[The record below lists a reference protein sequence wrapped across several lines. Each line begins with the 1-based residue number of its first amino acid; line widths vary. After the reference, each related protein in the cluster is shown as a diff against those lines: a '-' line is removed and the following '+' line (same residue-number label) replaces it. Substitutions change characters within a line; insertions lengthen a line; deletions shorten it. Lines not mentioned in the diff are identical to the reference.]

1 MKKNVAVALAGV
13 LIVAVAGGW
22 WSMSGNKSGPK
33 SAKAP
38 TAAGGPA
45 GGAAPALVTLATAQ
59 KQDVPVTVQV
69 NGSVVSLNSVDLRP
83 QVTNTVSAVHVKE
96 GQFVKSGQ
104 LLFTLDDRNDQANLA
119 RARAQQQK
127 DEATMADLERQYKRS
142 QDLVA
147 QNFIAKSA
155 ADATLSQL
163 EAQRAAV
170 AADRA
175 AVQSAQVALGYA
187 TLRAPIAGRIG
198 AVNIYPGTLVQP
210 TLSLVTIT
218 QLDPIAVSF
227 PVPEGNLQDLLQA
240 ARSRSKVEA
249 VVTGRK
255 EPLSGTLDFV
265 DNTVD
270 PTIGTVRA
278 KAVFANADQSLWPGQ
293 FVGTRITV
301 RSLDGVTV
309 VPAAALM
316 MLSDGTSLYVVDEAR
331 TATRRKVKTL
341 HTFGTKV
348 AVSGVEPGE
357 QVVIEGSQN
366 VRPGG
371 KVRVDAKA
379 PAAAPGAPGAA
390 GAPAPGA
397 PAKPNAPAAPANGN
411 SAVTPGSAASS
422 DGTDA
427 KPPKQ
432 ERA

>member
-1 MKKNVAVALAGV
+1 MKKTAAFALAGV

-22 WSMSGNKSGPK
+22 WRMSGDRPAAKDAK
-33 SAKAP
+33 SAN
-38 TAAGGPA
+38 AGPPA
-45 GGAAPALVTLATAQ
+45 ALVTLATAE

-96 GQFVKSGQ
+96 GQFVKAGQ

-163 EAQRAAV
+163 QAQRAAV

-227 PVPEGNLQDLLQA
+227 PVPEGNLQDLLAA
-240 ARSRSKVEA
+240 ARTRAKVEA
-249 VVTGRK
+249 LVTGRR
-255 EPLSGTLDFV
+255 EPLFGTLDFV

-270 PTIGTVRA
+270 PQIGTVRA

-293 FVGTRITV
+293 FVNTRITV
-301 RSLDGVTV
+301 RMLDGVTV

-316 MLSDGTSLYVVDEAR
+316 MLSDGATLYVVDAERNAAR
-331 TATRRKVKTL
+331 RQVKVL

-348 AVSGVEPGE
+348 AVSGVTPGE

-371 KVRVDAKA
+371 KVRVDVKA
-379 PAAAPGAPGAA
+379 PAGPAGPGG
-390 GAPAPGA
+390 
-397 PAKPNAPAAPANGN
+397 APANGTTG
-411 SAVTPGSAASS
+411 VTPGSAASS
-422 DGTDA
+422 DVQPA
-427 KPPKQ
+427 R

>member
-1 MKKNVAVALAGV
+1 MKKSAAFALAGV

-22 WSMSGNKSGPK
+22 WRMSGDRPTAKDAK
-33 SAKAP
+33 SAN
-38 TAAGGPA
+38 AGPPA
-45 GGAAPALVTLATAQ
+45 ALVTLATAE

-96 GQFVKSGQ
+96 GQFVKAGQ

-163 EAQRAAV
+163 QAQRAAV

-227 PVPEGNLQDLLQA
+227 PVPEGNLQDLLAA
-240 ARSRSKVEA
+240 ARTRAKVEA
-249 VVTGRK
+249 LVTGRR
-255 EPLSGTLDFV
+255 EPLFGTLDFV

-270 PTIGTVRA
+270 PQIGTVRA

-293 FVGTRITV
+293 FVNTRITV
-301 RSLDGVTV
+301 RMLDGVTV

-316 MLSDGTSLYVVDEAR
+316 MLSDGATLYVVDAERNAAR
-331 TATRRKVKTL
+331 RQVKVL

-348 AVSGVEPGE
+348 AVSGVTPGE

-371 KVRVDAKA
+371 KVRIDVKA
-379 PAAAPGAPGAA
+379 PAGPGG
-390 GAPAPGA
+390 
-397 PAKPNAPAAPANGN
+397 APANGTTG
-411 SAVTPGSAASS
+411 VTPGSAASS
-422 DGTDA
+422 DVQPA
-427 KPPKQ
+427 R

>member
-1 MKKNVAVALAGV
+1 MKKSAAFALAGV

-22 WSMSGNKSGPK
+22 WRMSGDRPATKDAK
-33 SAKAP
+33 SAN
-38 TAAGGPA
+38 AGPPA
-45 GGAAPALVTLATAQ
+45 ALVTLATAE

-96 GQFVKSGQ
+96 GQFVKAGQ

-163 EAQRAAV
+163 QAQRAAV

-227 PVPEGNLQDLLQA
+227 PVPKATCRTCWPRRARAPRSRRWSRAGA
-240 ARSRSKVEA
+240 SRCSARSTSSTTRS
-249 VVTGRK
+249 
-255 EPLSGTLDFV
+255 
-265 DNTVD
+265 
-270 PTIGTVRA
+270 
-278 KAVFANADQSLWPGQ
+278 
-293 FVGTRITV
+293 
-301 RSLDGVTV
+301 
-309 VPAAALM
+309 
-316 MLSDGTSLYVVDEAR
+316 
-331 TATRRKVKTL
+331 TRR
-341 HTFGTKV
+341 
-348 AVSGVEPGE
+348 S
-357 QVVIEGSQN
+357 
-366 VRPGG
+366 
-371 KVRVDAKA
+371 A
-379 PAAAPGAPGAA
+379 PCAPRLCSP
-390 GAPAPGA
+390 
-397 PAKPNAPAAPANGN
+397 
-411 SAVTPGSAASS
+411 TPTRACGPASS
-422 DGTDA
+422 ST
-427 KPPKQ
+427 
-432 ERA
+432 RASRCACSTASPWCRPRRS

>member
-1 MKKNVAVALAGV
+1 MAAKNARP
-13 LIVAVAGGW
+13 AVAGG
-22 WSMSGNKSGPK
+22 
-33 SAKAP
+33 A
-38 TAAGGPA
+38 PA
-45 GGAAPALVTLATAQ
+45 GSAPAALVTLATAER
-59 KQDVPVTVQV
+59 QDVPVTVQV

-83 QVTNTVSAVHVKE
+83 QVTNTVQAVHVKE
-96 GQFVKSGQ
+96 GQFVKAGQ

-119 RARAQQQK
+119 RARAQQK
-127 DEATMADLERQYKRS
+127 RDEATMADLERQYKRS
-142 QDLVA
+142 QELVA

-227 PVPEGNLQDLLQA
+227 PVPEANLQDLLAA
-240 ARSRSKVEA
+240 ARSRAKVEA
-249 VVTGRK
+249 LVAGRK
-255 EPLSGTLDFV
+255 EPLSGVLNFV

-270 PTIGTVRA
+270 PQIGTVRA
-278 KAVFANADQSLWPGQ
+278 KAVFDNADQSFWPGQ

-301 RSLDGVTV
+301 RTLSGATV

-316 MLSDGTSLYVVDEAR
+316 MLSDGASLYVVDEAMN
-331 TATRRKVKTL
+331 AKRRKVQVL

-348 AVSGVEPGE
+348 ALSGVEPGE

-371 KVRVDAKA
+371 KVRVDKKPA
-379 PAAAPGAPGAA
+379 PAGTTG
-390 GAPAPGA
+390 
-397 PAKPNAPAAPANGN
+397 
-411 SAVTPGSAASS
+411 VTPGSAASS
-422 DGTDA
+422 DA
-427 KPPKQ
+427 PQPPR

>member
-1 MKKNVAVALAGV
+1 MKKKLVFALAGV
-13 LIVAVAGGW
+13 SIVAAAGW
-22 WSMSGNKSGPK
+22 WWSGSGDRLAAG
-33 SAKAP
+33 SAKP
-38 TAAGGPA
+38 TAGAK
-45 GGAAPALVTLATAQ
+45 GAAPADGAPPALVTLATAVR
-59 KQDVPVTVQV
+59 QDVPVTVQV

-83 QVTNTVSAVHVKE
+83 QVTNTVAAVHVKE
-96 GQFVKSGQ
+96 GQFVKEGQ

-119 RARAQQQK
+119 RARAQQK
-127 DEATMADLERQYKRS
+127 RDEATLADLERQYKRS
-142 QDLVA
+142 QELLA
-147 QNFIAKSA
+147 QNFISKSA
-155 ADATLSQL
+155 TDATLSQL

-227 PVPEGNLQDLLQA
+227 PVPEANLQDLLAA
-240 ARSRSKVEA
+240 ARSRAKVEA
-249 VVTGRK
+249 LVTGRR
-255 EPLSGTLDFV
+255 EPLSGVLNFV

-270 PTIGTVRA
+270 PQIGTVRA
-278 KAVFANADQSLWPGQ
+278 KAVFDNADQSLWPGQ

-301 RSLDGVTV
+301 RTLAGVTV

-316 MLSDGTSLYVVDEAR
+316 MLPDGASLYVVDKAG
-331 TATRRKVKTL
+331 TAARRKVQVL
-341 HTFGTKV
+341 YTFGTKV

-379 PAAAPGAPGAA
+379 
-390 GAPAPGA
+390 APAGTT
-397 PAKPNAPAAPANGN
+397 G
-411 SAVTPGSAASS
+411 VTPGSAASS
-422 DGTDA
+422 DIKT
-427 KPPKQ
+427 PR

>member
-1 MKKNVAVALAGV
+1 MKKKLVFALAGV
-13 LIVAVAGGW
+13 SIVAAAGW
-22 WSMSGNKSGPK
+22 WWSGSGDRL
-33 SAKAP
+33 
-38 TAAGGPA
+38 AAGNAKPA
-45 GGAAPALVTLATAQ
+45 AGAKGAAPADGAPPALVTLATAVR
-59 KQDVPVTVQV
+59 QDVPVTVQV

-83 QVTNTVSAVHVKE
+83 QVTNTVAAVHVKE
-96 GQFVKSGQ
+96 GQFVKEGQ

-119 RARAQQQK
+119 RARAQQK
-127 DEATMADLERQYKRS
+127 RDEATLADLERQYKRS
-142 QDLVA
+142 QELLA
-147 QNFIAKSA
+147 QNFISKSA
-155 ADATLSQL
+155 SDATLSQL

-227 PVPEGNLQDLLQA
+227 PVPEANLQDLLAA
-240 ARSRSKVEA
+240 ARSRAKVEA
-249 VVTGRK
+249 LVTGRQ
-255 EPLSGTLDFV
+255 EPLSGVLNFV

-270 PTIGTVRA
+270 PQIGTVRA
-278 KAVFANADQSLWPGQ
+278 KAVFDNADQSLWPGQ

-301 RSLDGVTV
+301 RTLAGATV

-316 MLSDGTSLYVVDEAR
+316 MLPDGASLYVVDHAG
-331 TATRRKVKTL
+331 TAARRKVQVL
-341 HTFGTKV
+341 YTFGTKV

-379 PAAAPGAPGAA
+379 
-390 GAPAPGA
+390 APAGTT
-397 PAKPNAPAAPANGN
+397 G
-411 SAVTPGSAASS
+411 VTPGSAASS
-422 DGTDA
+422 DIKT
-427 KPPKQ
+427 PR

>member
-22 WSMSGNKSGPK
+22 WSMSGDKSAGK
-33 SAKAP
+33 DAKAP
-38 TAAGGPA
+38 AANSSGG
-45 GGAAPALVTLATAQ
+45 APALVTLATAQ

-96 GQFVKSGQ
+96 GQFVKAGQ

-163 EAQRAAV
+163 QAQRASV

-227 PVPEGNLQDLLQA
+227 PVPEGNLQDLLEA
-240 ARSRSKVEA
+240 ARSHAKVEA
-249 VVTGRK
+249 VVSGGK
-255 EPLSGTLDFV
+255 APLSGTLDFV

-270 PTIGTVRA
+270 PQIGTVRA

-301 RSLDGVTV
+301 RTLNGATV

-316 MLSDGTSLYVVDEAR
+316 MLSDGTSLYVVDGGK

-341 HTFGTKV
+341 HTFGTNV

-371 KVRVDAKA
+371 KVRVDAKT
-379 PAAAPGAPGAA
+379 GGPGAA
-390 GAPAPGA
+390 
-397 PAKPNAPAAPANGN
+397 PNGTTG
-411 SAVTPGSAASS
+411 VTPGSAASS
-422 DGTDA
+422 EGTDI
-427 KPPKQ
+427 KPAQ
-432 ERA
+432 RERA

>member
-22 WSMSGNKSGPK
+22 WSMSGDKSAAK
-33 SAKAP
+33 NAKAP
-38 TAAGGPA
+38 AAGGAPA
-45 GGAAPALVTLATAQ
+45 GGGAPALVTLATAK

-96 GQFVKSGQ
+96 GQFVKAGQ
-104 LLFTLDDRNDQANLA
+104 LLFSLDDRNDQANLA
-119 RARAQQQK
+119 RAKAQQQK
-127 DEATMADLERQYKRS
+127 DEATLADLERQYKRS

-210 TLSLVTIT
+210 TLSLVTVT

-227 PVPEGNLQDLLQA
+227 PVPEGNLQDLLEA

-249 VVTGRK
+249 AVTGRR
-255 EPLSGTLDFV
+255 EPLTGTLDFV

-270 PTIGTVRA
+270 PQIGTVRA

-301 RSLDGVTV
+301 RTLNGVTV

-316 MLSDGTSLYVVDEAR
+316 MLSDGASLYVVDEAK
-331 TATRRKVKTL
+331 TATRRKVKAL
-341 HTFGTKV
+341 HTFGTQV
-348 AVSGVEPGE
+348 AVSGIEPGE

-379 PAAAPGAPGAA
+379 PGAAPGAP
-390 GAPAPGA
+390 
-397 PAKPNAPAAPANGN
+397 ANGTTG
-411 SAVTPGSAASS
+411 VTPGSAAST
-422 DGTDA
+422 DGTDL
-427 KPPKQ
+427 KPPRQ

>member
-22 WSMSGNKSGPK
+22 WSMSADKSAAK
-33 SAKAP
+33 NAKAP
-38 TAAGGPA
+38 AAGGAPA
-45 GGAAPALVTLATAQ
+45 GGGAPALVTLATAK

-96 GQFVKSGQ
+96 GQFVKAGQ
-104 LLFTLDDRNDQANLA
+104 LLFSLDDRNDQANLA

-127 DEATMADLERQYKRS
+127 DEATLADLERQYRRS
-142 QDLVA
+142 QELVA

-210 TLSLVTIT
+210 TLSLVTVT

-227 PVPEGNLQDLLQA
+227 PVPEGNLQDLLEA

-249 VVTGRK
+249 AVTGRK
-255 EPLSGTLDFV
+255 EPLTGTLDFV

-270 PTIGTVRA
+270 PQIGTVRA

-301 RSLDGVTV
+301 RTLNGVTV

-316 MLSDGTSLYVVDEAR
+316 MLSDGASLYVVDEAK
-331 TATRRKVKTL
+331 TATRRKVKAL
-341 HTFGTKV
+341 HTFGTQV
-348 AVSGVEPGE
+348 AVSGIEPGE

-379 PAAAPGAPGAA
+379 PAT
-390 GAPAPGA
+390 APGA
-397 PAKPNAPAAPANGN
+397 PANGTTG
-411 SAVTPGSAASS
+411 VTPGSAAST
-422 DGTDA
+422 DGTDI
-427 KPPKQ
+427 KPPRQ

>member
-1 MKKNVAVALAGV
+1 
-13 LIVAVAGGW
+13 
-22 WSMSGNKSGPK
+22 
-33 SAKAP
+33 
-38 TAAGGPA
+38 
-45 GGAAPALVTLATAQ
+45 
-59 KQDVPVTVQV
+59 
-69 NGSVVSLNSVDLRP
+69 
-83 QVTNTVSAVHVKE
+83 
-96 GQFVKSGQ
+96 

-210 TLSLVTIT
+210 TLSLVTVT

-227 PVPEGNLQDLLQA
+227 PVPEGNLQDLLEA
-240 ARSRSKVEA
+240 ARSQAKVEA
-249 VVTGRK
+249 LITGRK
-255 EPLSGTLDFV
+255 EPLVGSLNFV

-270 PTIGTVRA
+270 PQIGTVRA
-278 KAVFANADQSLWPGQ
+278 KAVFANADQGLWPGQ

-301 RSLDGVTV
+301 RMLNGATV

-316 MLSDGTSLYVVDEAR
+316 MLSDGTSLYVIDAAK

-371 KVRVDAKA
+371 KVRVDAKSGGPGSA
-379 PAAAPGAPGAA
+379 P
-390 GAPAPGA
+390 
-397 PAKPNAPAAPANGN
+397 NGTTG
-411 SAVTPGSAASS
+411 VTPGSAASS
-422 DGTDA
+422 EGTDI
-427 KPPKQ
+427 KPAPQ
-432 ERA
+432 RERA

>member
-1 MKKNVAVALAGV
+1 MKKNVAIALAGV

-22 WSMSGNKSGPK
+22 WSMSGNKLAGK
-33 SAKAP
+33 DAKAP
-38 TAAGGPA
+38 ATAAA
-45 GGAAPALVTLATAQ
+45 GNAAPAAGSAAPVLVTLATAE

-96 GQFVKSGQ
+96 GQFVKAGQ

-119 RARAQQQK
+119 RARAQQK
-127 DEATMADLERQYKRS
+127 RDEATQADLERQYKRS
-142 QDLVA
+142 QELLA
-147 QNFIAKSA
+147 QNFISKSA
-155 ADATLSQL
+155 TDATLSQL
-163 EAQRAAV
+163 DAQRAAV

-210 TLSLVTIT
+210 TLSLVTVT

-227 PVPEGNLQDLLQA
+227 PVPEANLQDLLAA
-240 ARSRSKVEA
+240 ARSRAKVEA
-249 VVTGRK
+249 LVSGRK
-255 EPLSGTLDFV
+255 EPLSGVLNFV

-270 PTIGTVRA
+270 PQIGTVRA
-278 KAVFANADQSLWPGQ
+278 KAVFDNADQSLWPGQ

-301 RSLDGVTV
+301 RTLSGATV

-316 MLSDGTSLYVVDEAR
+316 MLPEGTSLYVVDKAA
-331 TATRRKVKTL
+331 TATRRKVQVL
-341 HTFGTKV
+341 YTFGTKA

-371 KVRVDAKA
+371 KVRVDAR
-379 PAAAPGAPGAA
+379 
-390 GAPAPGA
+390 
-397 PAKPNAPAAPANGN
+397 AAPAGTTG
-411 SAVTPGSAASS
+411 VTPGSAASS
-422 DGTDA
+422 DA
-427 KPPKQ
+427 KPPR

>member
-1 MKKNVAVALAGV
+1 MKKKLVLALAGV
-13 LIVAVAGGW
+13 LIVAVAGW
-22 WSMSGNKSGPK
+22 WWNGAGERI
-33 SAKAP
+33 SAKNAKP
-38 TAAGGPA
+38 ATAAGG
-45 GGAAPALVTLATAQ
+45 APALVTLATAER
-59 KQDVPVTVQV
+59 QDVPVTVQV

-83 QVTNTVSAVHVKE
+83 QVTNTVAAVHVKE
-96 GQFVKSGQ
+96 GQFVKEGQ

-119 RARAQQQK
+119 RARAQQK
-127 DEATMADLERQYKRS
+127 RDEATMADLERQYKRS
-142 QDLVA
+142 QELLA
-147 QNFIAKSA
+147 QNFISKSA
-155 ADATLSQL
+155 TDATLSQL

-227 PVPEGNLQDLLQA
+227 PVPEANLQDLLAA

-249 VVTGRK
+249 LVSGRK
-255 EPLSGTLDFV
+255 EPLIGVLNFV

-270 PTIGTVRA
+270 PQIGTVRA
-278 KAVFANADQSLWPGQ
+278 KAVFDNADQSLWPGQ

-301 RSLDGVTV
+301 RTLSGATV

-316 MLSDGTSLYVVDEAR
+316 MLSDGASLYVVDEAKD
-331 TATRRKVKTL
+331 AKRRKVQVL
-341 HTFGTKV
+341 YTFGTKV

-371 KVRVDAKA
+371 KVRVDK
-379 PAAAPGAPGAA
+379 
-390 GAPAPGA
+390 
-397 PAKPNAPAAPANGN
+397 KAAPAGTTG
-411 SAVTPGSAASS
+411 VTPGSAASS
-422 DGTDA
+422 DTQT
-427 KPPKQ
+427 PR

>member
-1 MKKNVAVALAGV
+1 MKKKIVLALAGV
-13 LIVAVAGGW
+13 LIVAVAGWW
-22 WSMSGNKSGPK
+22 WSGAGDRMA
-33 SAKAP
+33 AKGAKP
-38 TAAGGPA
+38 AATA
-45 GGAAPALVTLATAQ
+45 GGAPAGTAPPALVTLATAER
-59 KQDVPVTVQV
+59 QDVPVTVQV

-83 QVTNTVSAVHVKE
+83 QVTNTVAAVHVKE
-96 GQFVKSGQ
+96 GQFVKEGQ

-119 RARAQQQK
+119 RARAQQK
-127 DEATMADLERQYKRS
+127 RDEATMADLERQYRRS
-142 QDLVA
+142 QELLA
-147 QNFIAKSA
+147 QNFISKSA
-155 ADATLSQL
+155 TDATLSQL

-227 PVPEGNLQDLLQA
+227 PVPEANLQDLLAA

-249 VVTGRK
+249 LVTGRK
-255 EPLSGTLDFV
+255 EPLTGVLNFV

-270 PTIGTVRA
+270 PQIGTVRA
-278 KAVFANADQSLWPGQ
+278 KAVFDNADQSLWPGQ

-301 RSLDGVTV
+301 RTLSGATV

-316 MLSDGTSLYVVDEAR
+316 MLSDGASLYVVDEAKN
-331 TATRRKVKTL
+331 AKRRKVQVL
-341 HTFGTKV
+341 YTFGTKV
-348 AVSGVEPGE
+348 AVGGVEPGE

-371 KVRVDAKA
+371 KIRVDKKPA
-379 PAAAPGAPGAA
+379 PAGTTG
-390 GAPAPGA
+390 
-397 PAKPNAPAAPANGN
+397 
-411 SAVTPGSAASS
+411 VTPGSAASS
-422 DGTDA
+422 DA
-427 KPPKQ
+427 QAPR

>member
-1 MKKNVAVALAGV
+1 MKKTAAFALAGV

-22 WSMSGNKSGPK
+22 WRMSGDRPVMKDTKDAK
-33 SAKAP
+33 SAN
-38 TAAGGPA
+38 AGPPA
-45 GGAAPALVTLATAQ
+45 ALVTLATAE

-96 GQFVKSGQ
+96 GQFVKAGQ

-163 EAQRAAV
+163 QAQRAAV

-227 PVPEGNLQDLLQA
+227 PVPEGNLQDLLA
-240 ARSRSKVEA
+240 ASRTRAKVEA
-249 VVTGRK
+249 LVTGRR
-255 EPLSGTLDFV
+255 EPLFGTLDFV

-270 PTIGTVRA
+270 PQIGTVRA

-293 FVGTRITV
+293 FVNTRITV
-301 RSLDGVTV
+301 RMLDGVTV

-316 MLSDGTSLYVVDEAR
+316 MLSDGTSLYVVDAERNAAR
-331 TATRRKVKTL
+331 RQVKVL

-348 AVSGVEPGE
+348 AVSGVTPGE

-371 KVRVDAKA
+371 KVRVDVKA
-379 PAAAPGAPGAA
+379 PAGPGG
-390 GAPAPGA
+390 
-397 PAKPNAPAAPANGN
+397 APANGTTG
-411 SAVTPGSAASS
+411 VTPGSAASS
-422 DGTDA
+422 DI
-427 KPPKQ
+427 KPTR

>member
-1 MKKNVAVALAGV
+1 
-13 LIVAVAGGW
+13 
-22 WSMSGNKSGPK
+22 MSGDRPVTKDTKDAK
-33 SAKAP
+33 SAN
-38 TAAGGPA
+38 AGPPA
-45 GGAAPALVTLATAQ
+45 ALVTLATAE

-96 GQFVKSGQ
+96 GQFVKAGQ

-163 EAQRAAV
+163 QAQRAAV

-227 PVPEGNLQDLLQA
+227 PVPEGNLQDLLAA
-240 ARSRSKVEA
+240 ARTRAKVEA
-249 VVTGRK
+249 LVTGRR
-255 EPLSGTLDFV
+255 EPLFGTLDFV

-270 PTIGTVRA
+270 PQIGTVRA

-293 FVGTRITV
+293 FVNTRITV
-301 RSLDGVTV
+301 RMLNGVTV

-316 MLSDGTSLYVVDEAR
+316 MLSDGATLYVVDAERNAAR
-331 TATRRKVKTL
+331 RQVKVL

-348 AVSGVEPGE
+348 AVSGVTPGE

-371 KVRVDAKA
+371 KVRIDVKA
-379 PAAAPGAPGAA
+379 PAGPGG
-390 GAPAPGA
+390 
-397 PAKPNAPAAPANGN
+397 APANGTTG
-411 SAVTPGSAASS
+411 VTPGSAASS
-422 DGTDA
+422 DVQPA
-427 KPPKQ
+427 R

>member
-1 MKKNVAVALAGV
+1 
-13 LIVAVAGGW
+13 
-22 WSMSGNKSGPK
+22 MSGDRPAAKDAK
-33 SAKAP
+33 SAN
-38 TAAGGPA
+38 AGPPA
-45 GGAAPALVTLATAQ
+45 ALVTLATAE

-96 GQFVKSGQ
+96 GQFVKAGQ

-163 EAQRAAV
+163 QAQRAAV

-227 PVPEGNLQDLLQA
+227 PVPEGNLQDLLAA
-240 ARSRSKVEA
+240 ARTRAKVEA
-249 VVTGRK
+249 LVAGRR
-255 EPLSGTLDFV
+255 EPLFGTLDFV

-270 PTIGTVRA
+270 PQIGTVRA

-293 FVGTRITV
+293 FVNTRITV
-301 RSLDGVTV
+301 RMLDGVTV

-316 MLSDGTSLYVVDEAR
+316 MLSDGATLYVVDAERNAAR
-331 TATRRKVKTL
+331 RQVKVL

-348 AVSGVEPGE
+348 AVSGVTPGE

-371 KVRVDAKA
+371 KVRIDVKA
-379 PAAAPGAPGAA
+379 PAGPGG
-390 GAPAPGA
+390 
-397 PAKPNAPAAPANGN
+397 APANGTTG
-411 SAVTPGSAASS
+411 VTPGSAASS
-422 DGTDA
+422 DIQPA
-427 KPPKQ
+427 R

>member
-1 MKKNVAVALAGV
+1 MKKKLVFALAGV
-13 LIVAVAGGW
+13 SIVAAAGW
-22 WSMSGNKSGPK
+22 WWSGSGDRLAAG
-33 SAKAP
+33 SAKP
-38 TAAGGPA
+38 AAGA
-45 GGAAPALVTLATAQ
+45 KGAAPADGAPPALVTLATAVR
-59 KQDVPVTVQV
+59 QDVPVTVQV

-83 QVTNTVSAVHVKE
+83 QVTNTVAAVHVKE
-96 GQFVKSGQ
+96 GQFVKEGQ

-119 RARAQQQK
+119 RARAQQK
-127 DEATMADLERQYKRS
+127 RDEATLADLERQYKRS
-142 QDLVA
+142 QELLA
-147 QNFIAKSA
+147 QNFISKSA
-155 ADATLSQL
+155 SDATLSQL

-227 PVPEGNLQDLLQA
+227 PVPEANLQDLLAA
-240 ARSRSKVEA
+240 ARSRAKVEA
-249 VVTGRK
+249 LVTGRR
-255 EPLSGTLDFV
+255 EPLSGVLNFV

-270 PTIGTVRA
+270 PQIGTVRA
-278 KAVFANADQSLWPGQ
+278 KAVFDNADQSLWPGQ

-301 RSLDGVTV
+301 RTLAGVTV

-316 MLSDGTSLYVVDEAR
+316 MLPDGASLYVVDKAG
-331 TATRRKVKTL
+331 TAARRKVQVL
-341 HTFGTKV
+341 YTFGIKV
-348 AVSGVEPGE
+348 AVNGVEPGE

-379 PAAAPGAPGAA
+379 
-390 GAPAPGA
+390 APAGTT
-397 PAKPNAPAAPANGN
+397 G
-411 SAVTPGSAASS
+411 VTPGSAASS
-422 DGTDA
+422 DIKT
-427 KPPKQ
+427 PR

>member
-1 MKKNVAVALAGV
+1 MKKKLVFALAGV
-13 LIVAVAGGW
+13 SIVAAAGW
-22 WSMSGNKSGPK
+22 WWSGSGDRLAAG
-33 SAKAP
+33 SAKP
-38 TAAGGPA
+38 AAGA
-45 GGAAPALVTLATAQ
+45 KGAAPADGAPPALVTLATAVR
-59 KQDVPVTVQV
+59 QDVPVTVQV

-83 QVTNTVSAVHVKE
+83 QVTNTVAAVHVKE
-96 GQFVKSGQ
+96 GQFVKEGQ

-119 RARAQQQK
+119 RARAQQK
-127 DEATMADLERQYKRS
+127 RDEATLADLERQYKRS
-142 QDLVA
+142 QELLA
-147 QNFIAKSA
+147 QNFISKSA
-155 ADATLSQL
+155 TDATLSQL

-227 PVPEGNLQDLLQA
+227 PVPEANLQDLLAA
-240 ARSRSKVEA
+240 ARSRAKVEA
-249 VVTGRK
+249 LVTGRR
-255 EPLSGTLDFV
+255 EPLSGVLNFV

-270 PTIGTVRA
+270 PQIGTVRA
-278 KAVFANADQSLWPGQ
+278 KAVFDNGDQSLWPGQ

-301 RSLDGVTV
+301 RTLAGATV

-316 MLSDGTSLYVVDEAR
+316 MLPDGASLYVVDQAG
-331 TATRRKVKTL
+331 TAARRKVQVL
-341 HTFGTKV
+341 YTFGTKV

-379 PAAAPGAPGAA
+379 
-390 GAPAPGA
+390 APAGTT
-397 PAKPNAPAAPANGN
+397 G
-411 SAVTPGSAASS
+411 VTPGSAASS
-422 DGTDA
+422 DVKT
-427 KPPKQ
+427 PR

>member
-1 MKKNVAVALAGV
+1 MKKKLVLALAGV
-13 LIVAVAGGW
+13 LIVAVAGW
-22 WSMSGNKSGPK
+22 WWNGSGDRMA
-33 SAKAP
+33 AKNARP
-38 TAAGGPA
+38 AVA
-45 GGAAPALVTLATAQ
+45 GGAPAGSAPAALVTLATAER
-59 KQDVPVTVQV
+59 QDVPVTVQV

-83 QVTNTVSAVHVKE
+83 QVTNTVQAVHVKE
-96 GQFVKSGQ
+96 GQFVKAGQ

-119 RARAQQQK
+119 RARAQQK
-127 DEATMADLERQYKRS
+127 RDEATMADLERQYKRS
-142 QDLVA
+142 QELVA

-227 PVPEGNLQDLLQA
+227 PVPEANLQDLLAA
-240 ARSRSKVEA
+240 ARSRAKVEA
-249 VVTGRK
+249 LVAGRK
-255 EPLSGTLDFV
+255 EPLSGVLNFV

-270 PTIGTVRA
+270 PQIGTVRA
-278 KAVFANADQSLWPGQ
+278 KAVFDNADQSFWPGQ

-301 RSLDGVTV
+301 RTLSGATV

-316 MLSDGTSLYVVDEAR
+316 MLSDGASLYVVDEAMN
-331 TATRRKVKTL
+331 AKRRKVQVL

-348 AVSGVEPGE
+348 ALSGVEPGE

-371 KVRVDAKA
+371 KVRVDKKPA
-379 PAAAPGAPGAA
+379 PAGTTG
-390 GAPAPGA
+390 
-397 PAKPNAPAAPANGN
+397 
-411 SAVTPGSAASS
+411 VTPGSAASS
-422 DGTDA
+422 DA
-427 KPPKQ
+427 PQPPR